1 MQGGAQ
7 LYRMSADAIMI
18 LERNNMTSILSKQPQ
33 IMTWFALYLVI
44 WTMLFRMFK
53 LYNVIEAGENIKA
66 DWSI

>member
-1 MQGGAQ
+1 MQGGVQ

-18 LERNNMTSILSKQPQ
+18 LERNNMTSNLSKQPQ

-44 WTMLFRMFK
+44 WTRLFSMFK
-53 LYNVIEAGENIKA
+53 LYNVIEAGESIKA